1 MLKKLFHFII
11 AVTALIV
18 IILSGLSFYINYF
31 FLPEHGKELI
41 LTQIEELAGAKV
53 SFKNA
58 SYDFFSGLA
67 IEHLVIPDPSEKNKH
82 LFSAK
87 KIEIKIFVPD
97 FINKNLIIKKLK
109 ITSPEIFL
117 KKENR
122 GKTNLYSLKSAPDTL
137 IPPYIFF
144 KDGTIHFEDHDSTPA
159 QTFKIS
165 GIKGLLSTSLK
176 GVASF
181 EIHANYG
188 SSKNKNVLIAG
199 THSIISN
206 KTDLKVLAK
215 KISLKQFNKYLK
227 EKLGVSILSG
237 ETTVN
242 TSIKIEN
249 FSRYFIE
256 SSFILNK
263 LKAGYKNTTFSGNPS
278 VTTSIGFTAGKNTNF
293 KGTIKTENSTLSF
306 KERPG
311 TLENFSG
318 TFSFDKTGF
327 DSDNLS
333 FLLDGQQFKGK
344 VKAAD
349 FKNPS
354 CGLYLFTSICDNW
367 NSNRLLKKYFPVR
380 ENMSI
385 TGDADI
391 ELWIDNKS
399 DSTKYETQKCVIN
412 LKGVKVLTPFSPR
425 PFKNVAGKLIY
436 ENNSFTTH
444 HLTGNY
450 IKDFSLKGKATQTE
464 CPNITFDAVY
474 NDNKILADFILYP
487 DSTTINSLRI
497 IREKTNIDISGEIT
511 NPAKSD
517 YRLTVSGNTDFEE
530 ISKILPALQIGR
542 SNPKMD
548 TINFNGTVKGSGGE
562 LEGINGSDIQFSTK
576 KLSYKNLKVED
587 FSGTLKYLPG
597 KLTLNFISDDFYHGK
612 AKGKM
617 TLDLNQRWSPLS
629 FYIESKIKNLEL
641 NEFLK
646 DFIGKEKKIWGK
658 TDFSIAFAGVP
669 KNPSTFKGKGS
680 FNIANG
686 RLWDMDLFKGIW
698 QILVLNNPSLKKA
711 VFTSV
716 SSTFTVG
723 GERVYFP
730 DAMLESQHMV
740 LIPEGY
746 INFDRSINFI
756 IGTEFHQEDED
767 TTPAKIAKSLGNLKG
782 KFSTIRA
789 TGTIEKPKLITEL
802 KPLEKILEIN

>member
-18 IILSGLSFYINYF
+18 IILSGLSFYINHF

-41 LTQIEELAGAKV
+41 LTQIGNMAGTKV
-53 SFKNA
+53 FFKNA
-58 SYDFFSGLA
+58 SYDFFSGLV
-67 IEHLVIPDPSEKNKH
+67 IENLVIPDPSGKNKN

-97 FINKNLIIKKLK
+97 FINNNLIIKKLK
-109 ITSPEIFL
+109 ITSPEIFIR
-117 KKENR
+117 KKSG
-122 GKTNLYSLKSAPDTL
+122 GKTSLSSLKIAPNTL
-137 IPPYIFF
+137 ISPYIFF

-165 GIKGLLSTSLK
+165 GIKGLLSTSLR
-176 GVASF
+176 GVVSF
-181 EIHANYG
+181 EIHASYG

-199 THSIISN
+199 THSIVSN

-227 EKLGVSILSG
+227 EKFGVLILSG
-237 ETTVN
+237 EATIN

-249 FSRYFIE
+249 FLRYLIE
-256 SSFILNK
+256 GSLVLNK
-263 LKAGYKNTTFSGNPS
+263 LKAGDKNVTFSGSPS
-278 VTTSIGFTAGKNTNF
+278 VAAVIGFTGGKNTSF
-293 KGTIKTENSTLSF
+293 EGTIKTENSTLSF
-306 KERPG
+306 KEQPG

-327 DSDNLS
+327 DSDNLGFS
-333 FLLDGQQFKGK
+333 LDGQQFKGK
-344 VKAAD
+344 VKADD

-367 NSNRLLKKYFPVR
+367 NSNRVLKKYFPIGK
-380 ENMSI
+380 NMAV
-385 TGDADI
+385 TGDADV
-391 ELWIDNKS
+391 ELWIDNKR
-399 DSTKYETQKCVIN
+399 DGTKYETQKCIID
-412 LKGVKVLTPFSPR
+412 LKGVEVLTRVSQR

-436 ENNSFTTH
+436 ENKSFTTH

-450 IKDFSLKGKATQTE
+450 IKDFSLKGEATQE
-464 CPNITFDAVY
+464 KCPNIRFDAVY
-474 NDNKILADFILYP
+474 NDNKILADFVLYP
-487 DSTTINSLRI
+487 DSTTINSLQI

-511 NPAKSD
+511 NPAKPD
-517 YRLTVSGNTDFEE
+517 YRLTVSGNTNFKE
-530 ISKILPALQIGR
+530 ISKILPALQLGL
-542 SNPKMD
+542 SNPEME
-548 TINFNGTVKGSGGE
+548 TINFNGIVEGNGGK
-562 LEGINGSDIQFSTK
+562 LEGINCSDIQFSIK
-576 KLSYKNLKVED
+576 KLSYENLKVED
-587 FSGTLKYLPG
+587 FSGTLKYIPG
-597 KLTLNFISDDFYHGK
+597 KLTLNFISGNFYHGK

-617 TLDLNQRWSPLS
+617 TFDLNRKWIPLS

-646 DFIGKEKKIWGK
+646 DFLEKNKKIWGK
-658 TDFSIAFAGVP
+658 TDFSITFAGVP

-716 SSTFTVG
+716 SSTFTIG
-723 GERVYFP
+723 SERVYFP
-730 DAMLESQHMV
+730 DAMLESRHMV

-746 INFDRSINFI
+746 INFDRSINFV
-756 IGTEFHQEDED
+756 IGTEFYQEDDD
-767 TTPAKIAKSLGNLKG
+767 TTPAKIAKGLGNLKG

-789 TGTIEKPKLITEL
+789 AGTIEKPKLTTEL